1 LSHLKLIIKTVNN
14 YNKQT
19 YDTYLNLQTLL

>member
-1 LSHLKLIIKTVNN
+1 VNN